1 MKKVTLIYITI
12 PFMLLLYSYSYYNTM
27 HRDNTNFDEDSIFL
41 YINSSDSIVNILD
54 TINKKI
60 KFPKTFLKAAKR
72 MDYIENVKSGRFR
85 VYKGSGNKEII
96 NSLKFNNTPIIVTF
110 NNQERIQD
118 LAGSISKQISADSL
132 SLLNAFLEKN
142 FLMENGFNN
151 FNLIS
156 MYIPN
161 SYEFFWNVE
170 PKIFR
175 DKMLEEYNN
184 FWNEDRIEKA
194 KSIGLSKTEVIAL
207 ASIVQKESVKLD
219 ERPVIARVYLNR
231 LKKKM
236 KLQADPTIIYSIK
249 SYYNNFD
256 TIIRRVLYRDLKLN
270 SLYNTYKIKGLPP
283 GPISMPDISS
293 IDAVLNSRNH
303 NYIFFVAD
311 PYNPGYHLFASKL
324 SQHNKN
330 RRVYTRWLNSKKI
343 YR

>member
-1 MKKVTLIYITI
+1 MKKVTLIYIII

-96 NSLKFNNTPIIVTF
+96 NSLKFNNTPLTVTF

-142 FLMENGFNN
+142 FLVENGFNN

-219 ERPVIARVYLNR
+219 ERPVISRVYLNR

-236 KLQADPTIIYSIK
+236 KLQADPTVIYSIK

-270 SLYNTYKIKGLPP
+270 SPYNTYKIKGLPP

-330 RRVYTRWLNSKKI
+330 KRVYTRWLNSKKI

>member
-1 MKKVTLIYITI
+1 MKKETLISITI

-72 MDYIENVKSGRFR
+72 MDYIENIKSGRFR

-96 NSLKFNNTPIIVTF
+96 NSLKFNNTPLTVTF

-142 FLMENGFNN
+142 FLVENGFNN

-194 KSIGLSKTEVIAL
+194 KSAGLSKTEVIAL

-219 ERPVIARVYLNR
+219 ERPVISRVYLNR

-236 KLQADPTIIYSIK
+236 KLQADPTVIYSIK

-270 SLYNTYKIKGLPP
+270 SPYNTYKIKGLPP

-330 RRVYTRWLNSKKI
+330 KRVYTRWLNSKKI

>member
-1 MKKVTLIYITI
+1 MKKVTLISITI
-12 PFMLLLYSYSYYNTM
+12 PFMLLLYSYYNTM

-60 KFPKTFLKAAKR
+60 KSPKTFLKAAKR

-96 NSLKFNNTPIIVTF
+96 NSLKFNNTPITVTF

-118 LAGSISKQISADSL
+118 LAGRISKQISADSL

>member
-72 MDYIENVKSGRFR
+72 MDYIENIKSGRFR

-96 NSLKFNNTPIIVTF
+96 NSLKFNNTSLTVTF

-118 LAGSISKQISADSL
+118 LAGRISKQISADSL

-142 FLMENGFNN
+142 FLVENGFNN

-219 ERPVIARVYLNR
+219 ERPVISRVYLNR

-236 KLQADPTIIYSIK
+236 KLQADPTVIYSIK

-270 SLYNTYKIKGLPP
+270 SPYNTYKIKGLPP

-330 RRVYTRWLNSKKI
+330 KRVYTRWLNSKKI

>member
-1 MKKVTLIYITI
+1 MKKVTLISITI
-12 PFMLLLYSYSYYNTM
+12 PFMLLLYSYYNTM

-60 KFPKTFLKAAKR
+60 KSPKTFLKAAKR

-96 NSLKFNNTPIIVTF
+96 NSLKFNNTPITVTF

-161 SYEFFWNVE
+161 SYEFFWNVK

-236 KLQADPTIIYSIK
+236 KLQADPTVIYSIK

>member
-96 NSLKFNNTPIIVTF
+96 NSLKFNNTPLTVTF

-142 FLMENGFNN
+142 FLVENGFNN
-151 FNLIS
+151 FNLMS

-219 ERPVIARVYLNR
+219 ERPVISRVYLNR

-236 KLQADPTIIYSIK
+236 KLQADPTVIYSIK

-270 SLYNTYKIKGLPP
+270 SPYNTYKIKGLPP

-293 IDAVLNSRNH
+293 IDAVLNSKNH
-303 NYIFFVAD
+303 DYIFFVAD

-330 RRVYTRWLNSKKI
+330 KRVYTRWLNSKKI

>member
-1 MKKVTLIYITI
+1 MKKVTLIYIII

-72 MDYIENVKSGRFR
+72 MDYIENIKSGRFR

-96 NSLKFNNTPIIVTF
+96 NSLKFNNTSLTVTF

-118 LAGSISKQISADSL
+118 LAGRISKQISADSL
-132 SLLNAFLEKN
+132 SLLNAFFEKN
-142 FLMENGFNN
+142 FLVENGFNN

-219 ERPVIARVYLNR
+219 ERPVISRVYLNR

-236 KLQADPTIIYSIK
+236 KLQADPTVIYSIK

-270 SLYNTYKIKGLPP
+270 SPYNTYKIKGLPP

-330 RRVYTRWLNSKKI
+330 KRVYTRWLNSKKI

>member
-12 PFMLLLYSYSYYNTM
+12 PFMLLLYSYYNTM

-118 LAGSISKQISADSL
+118 LAGRISKQISADSL

-142 FLMENGFNN
+142 FLVENGFNN

-270 SLYNTYKIKGLPP
+270 SPYNTYKIKGLPP

-330 RRVYTRWLNSKKI
+330 KRVYTRWLNSKKI

>member
-1 MKKVTLIYITI
+1 MKKVTLIYIII

-72 MDYIENVKSGRFR
+72 MDYIENIKSGRFR

-96 NSLKFNNTPIIVTF
+96 NSLKFNNTSLTVTF

-118 LAGSISKQISADSL
+118 LAGRISKQISADSL

-142 FLMENGFNN
+142 FLVENGFNN

-175 DKMLEEYNN
+175 DKMLE
-184 FWNEDRIEKA
+184 
-194 KSIGLSKTEVIAL
+194 
-207 ASIVQKESVKLD
+207 
-219 ERPVIARVYLNR
+219 
-231 LKKKM
+231 
-236 KLQADPTIIYSIK
+236 
-249 SYYNNFD
+249 
-256 TIIRRVLYRDLKLN
+256 
-270 SLYNTYKIKGLPP
+270 
-283 GPISMPDISS
+283 
-293 IDAVLNSRNH
+293 
-303 NYIFFVAD
+303 
-311 PYNPGYHLFASKL
+311 
-324 SQHNKN
+324 
-330 RRVYTRWLNSKKI
+330 
-343 YR
+343 

>member
-1 MKKVTLIYITI
+1 
-12 PFMLLLYSYSYYNTM
+12 M
-27 HRDNTNFDEDSIFL
+27 HRDNTNFDEDSTFL

-60 KFPKTFLKAAKR
+60 KSPETFLKAAKT
-72 MDYIENVKSGRFR
+72 MDYIENIKSGRFK

-96 NSLKFNNTPIIVTF
+96 NSLKFNNTPLTVTF

-118 LAGSISKQISADSL
+118 LAGRISKQIFADSL

-142 FLMENGFNN
+142 FLVENGFNN

-236 KLQADPTIIYSIK
+236 KLQADPTVIYSIK

>member
-1 MKKVTLIYITI
+1 MKKETLISITI

-96 NSLKFNNTPIIVTF
+96 NSLKFNNTPLTVTF

-142 FLMENGFNN
+142 FLVENGFNN

-194 KSIGLSKTEVIAL
+194 KSVGLSKTEVIAL

-219 ERPVIARVYLNR
+219 ERPVISRVYLNR

-236 KLQADPTIIYSIK
+236 KLQADPTVIYSIK

-270 SLYNTYKIKGLPP
+270 SPYNTYKIKGLPP

-330 RRVYTRWLNSKKI
+330 KRVYTRWLNSKKI

>member
-1 MKKVTLIYITI
+1 
-12 PFMLLLYSYSYYNTM
+12 MLLLYSYSYYNTM

-96 NSLKFNNTPIIVTF
+96 NSLKFNNTPLTVTF

-142 FLMENGFNN
+142 FLVENGFNN

-219 ERPVIARVYLNR
+219 ERPVISRVYLNR

-236 KLQADPTIIYSIK
+236 KLQADPTVIYSIK

-270 SLYNTYKIKGLPP
+270 SPYNTYKIKGLPP

-330 RRVYTRWLNSKKI
+330 KRVYTRWLNSKKI

>member
-1 MKKVTLIYITI
+1 
-12 PFMLLLYSYSYYNTM
+12 MLLLYSYYNTM

-72 MDYIENVKSGRFR
+72 MDYIENIKSGRFR

-96 NSLKFNNTPIIVTF
+96 NSLKFNNTSLTVTF

-118 LAGSISKQISADSL
+118 LAGRISKQISADSL

-142 FLMENGFNN
+142 FLVENGFNN

-219 ERPVIARVYLNR
+219 ERPVISRVYLNR

-236 KLQADPTIIYSIK
+236 KLQADPTVIYSIK

-293 IDAVLNSRNH
+293 IDAVLNSGNH

-330 RRVYTRWLNSKKI
+330 KRVYTRWLNSKKI

>member
-72 MDYIENVKSGRFR
+72 MDYIENIKSGRFR

-96 NSLKFNNTPIIVTF
+96 NSLKFNNTSLTVTF

-118 LAGSISKQISADSL
+118 LAGRISKQISADSL

-330 RRVYTRWLNSKKI
+330 KRVYTRWLNSKKI

>member
-1 MKKVTLIYITI
+1 MKKVILISITI
-12 PFMLLLYSYSYYNTM
+12 LFMLLLYSYYNTM
-27 HRDNTNFDEDSIFL
+27 HRDNTNFDEDSTFL
-41 YINSSDSIVNILD
+41 YINSSDSIVDILD

-60 KFPKTFLKAAKR
+60 KSSETFLKAAKT
-72 MDYIENVKSGRFR
+72 MDYIENIKSGRFK

-96 NSLKFNNTPIIVTF
+96 NSLKFNNTPLTVTF

-132 SLLNAFLEKN
+132 SLLNAFLEKS
-142 FLMENGFNN
+142 FIEDNGFDDLNS
-151 FNLIS
+151 IS

-170 PKIFR
+170 PNKFR
-175 DKMLEEYNN
+175 DKMLDEYNK
-184 FWNEDRIEKA
+184 FWNQDRTEKA
-194 KSIGLSKTEVIAL
+194 KKLGLSKLEVISL

-236 KLQADPTIIYSIK
+236 KLQADPTVIYSIK

-270 SLYNTYKIKGLPP
+270 SPYNTYKIKGLPP

-330 RRVYTRWLNSKKI
+330 KRVYTRWLNSKKI

>member
-1 MKKVTLIYITI
+1 
-12 PFMLLLYSYSYYNTM
+12 MLLLYSYSYYNTM

-96 NSLKFNNTPIIVTF
+96 NSLKFNNTPLTVTF

-118 LAGSISKQISADSL
+118 LAGRISKQISADSL

-142 FLMENGFNN
+142 FLVENGFNN

-219 ERPVIARVYLNR
+219 ERPVISRVYLNR

-236 KLQADPTIIYSIK
+236 KLQADPTVIYSIK

-270 SLYNTYKIKGLPP
+270 SPYNTYKIKGLPP

-330 RRVYTRWLNSKKI
+330 KRVYTRWLNSKKI

>member
-1 MKKVTLIYITI
+1 
-12 PFMLLLYSYSYYNTM
+12 M
-27 HRDNTNFDEDSIFL
+27 HRDNTNFDEDSTFL

-60 KFPKTFLKAAKR
+60 KSPKTFLRAAKM
-72 MDYIENVKSGRFR
+72 MDYAENIKSGRFK
-85 VYKGSGNKEII
+85 VNKGAGNKEII
-96 NSLKFNNTPIIVTF
+96 NSLKFNNTPLKVTF

-118 LAGSISKQISADSL
+118 LAGRVSIQILADSI
-132 SLLNAFLEKN
+132 SLLNVFLEKN
-142 FLMENGFNN
+142 FLVENGFNN
-151 FNLIS
+151 LNLIS

-175 DKMLEEYNN
+175 NKMLEEYNN
-184 FWNEDRIEKA
+184 FWNEDRTEKA
-194 KSIGLSKTEVIAL
+194 KSIGLSKVEVITL

-219 ERPVIARVYLNR
+219 ERPVIAGVYLNR

-236 KLQADPTIIYSIK
+236 KLQADPTVIYSIK

-270 SLYNTYKIKGLPP
+270 SPYNTYKIKGLPP

-330 RRVYTRWLNSKKI
+330 KRVYTRWLNSKKI

>member
-96 NSLKFNNTPIIVTF
+96 NSLKFNNTPLTVTF

-118 LAGSISKQISADSL
+118 LAGRISKQISADSL

-236 KLQADPTIIYSIK
+236 KLQADPTVIYSIK

-330 RRVYTRWLNSKKI
+330 KRVYTRWLNSKKI

>member
-1 MKKVTLIYITI
+1 
-12 PFMLLLYSYSYYNTM
+12 M

-96 NSLKFNNTPIIVTF
+96 NSLKFNNTPITVTF

-118 LAGSISKQISADSL
+118 LAGRISKQISADSL

>member
-1 MKKVTLIYITI
+1 MKKVILISITI
-12 PFMLLLYSYSYYNTM
+12 LFMLFLYSYYNTM
-27 HRDNTNFDEDSIFL
+27 YRDNTNFDEDSAFL
-41 YINSSDSIVNILD
+41 YINSSDSIFNILD

-60 KFPKTFLKAAKR
+60 KSPENFLKAAKR
-72 MDYIENVKSGRFR
+72 MDYIENIKSGRFK

-96 NSLKFNNTPIIVTF
+96 NSLKFNNTPLTVTF

-118 LAGSISKQISADSL
+118 LAGRISKQISADSL

-142 FLMENGFNN
+142 FLVDNGFNN

-184 FWNEDRIEKA
+184 FWNEDRTEKA
-194 KSIGLSKTEVIAL
+194 KSIGLSKLEVIAL

-219 ERPVIARVYLNR
+219 ERPVIAGVYLNR

-236 KLQADPTIIYSIK
+236 KLQADPTVIYSIK

-256 TIIRRVLYRDLKLN
+256 TIIRRVLYRDLKIN
-270 SLYNTYKIKGLPP
+270 SPYNTYKVKGLPP

-330 RRVYTRWLNSKKI
+330 KRVYTRWLNSKKI

>member
-1 MKKVTLIYITI
+1 
-12 PFMLLLYSYSYYNTM
+12 M
-27 HRDNTNFDEDSIFL
+27 HRDNTNFDEDSTFL

-60 KFPKTFLKAAKR
+60 KSPETFLKAAKR
-72 MDYIENVKSGRFR
+72 MDYIENIKSGRFK

-96 NSLKFNNTPIIVTF
+96 NSLKFNNTPLTVTF

-118 LAGSISKQISADSL
+118 LAGRISKQISADSL

-142 FLMENGFNN
+142 FLVDNGFNN

-161 SYEFFWNVE
+161 SYDFFWNVE

-184 FWNEDRIEKA
+184 FWNEDRTEKA
-194 KSIGLSKTEVIAL
+194 KSIGLSKLEVIAL

-219 ERPVIARVYLNR
+219 ERPVIAGVYLNR

-236 KLQADPTIIYSIK
+236 KLQADPTVIYSIK

-270 SLYNTYKIKGLPP
+270 SPYNTYKVKGLPP

-330 RRVYTRWLNSKKI
+330 KRVYTRWLNSKKI

>member
-1 MKKVTLIYITI
+1 
-12 PFMLLLYSYSYYNTM
+12 MLLLYSYSYYNTM

-60 KFPKTFLKAAKR
+60 KSPKTFLKAAKR
-72 MDYIENVKSGRFR
+72 TDYIENIKSGRFR

-96 NSLKFNNTPIIVTF
+96 NSLKFNNTPLTVTF

-118 LAGSISKQISADSL
+118 LAGRISKQISADSL

-236 KLQADPTIIYSIK
+236 KLQADPTVIYSIK

-330 RRVYTRWLNSKKI
+330 KRVYTRWLNSKKI

>member
-1 MKKVTLIYITI
+1 
-12 PFMLLLYSYSYYNTM
+12 M

-72 MDYIENVKSGRFR
+72 MDYIENIKSGRFR

-96 NSLKFNNTPIIVTF
+96 NSLKFNNTSLTVTF

-118 LAGSISKQISADSL
+118 LAGRISKQISADSL

-142 FLMENGFNN
+142 FLVENGFNN

-219 ERPVIARVYLNR
+219 ERPVISRVYLNR

-236 KLQADPTIIYSIK
+236 KLQADPTVIYSIK

-270 SLYNTYKIKGLPP
+270 SPYNTYKIKGLPP

-330 RRVYTRWLNSKKI
+330 KRVYTRWLNSKKI

>member
-1 MKKVTLIYITI
+1 
-12 PFMLLLYSYSYYNTM
+12 
-27 HRDNTNFDEDSIFL
+27 
-41 YINSSDSIVNILD
+41 
-54 TINKKI
+54 
-60 KFPKTFLKAAKR
+60 
-72 MDYIENVKSGRFR
+72 MDYIENIKSGRFK

-96 NSLKFNNTPIIVTF
+96 NSLKFNNTPLTVTF

-118 LAGSISKQISADSL
+118 LAGRISKQISADSL

-142 FLMENGFNN
+142 FLVDNGFNN

-184 FWNEDRIEKA
+184 FWNEDRTEKA
-194 KSIGLSKTEVIAL
+194 KSIGLSKLEVIAL

-219 ERPVIARVYLNR
+219 ERPVIAGVYLNR

-236 KLQADPTIIYSIK
+236 KLQADPTVIYSIK

-270 SLYNTYKIKGLPP
+270 SPYNTYKVKGLPP

-330 RRVYTRWLNSKKI
+330 KRVYTRWLNSKKI

>member
-1 MKKVTLIYITI
+1 MKKVTLISITI
-12 PFMLLLYSYSYYNTM
+12 LFMLLLYSYYNTM

-60 KFPKTFLKAAKR
+60 KSPKTFLKAAKR

-96 NSLKFNNTPIIVTF
+96 NSLKFNNTPITVTF

-118 LAGSISKQISADSL
+118 LAGRISKQISADSL

>member
-41 YINSSDSIVNILD
+41 YINSYDSIVNILD

-96 NSLKFNNTPIIVTF
+96 NSLKFNNTPLTVTF

-118 LAGSISKQISADSL
+118 LAGRISKQISADSL

-142 FLMENGFNN
+142 FLVENGFNN

-194 KSIGLSKTEVIAL
+194 KSVGLSKTEVIAL

-219 ERPVIARVYLNR
+219 ERPVISRVYLNR

-236 KLQADPTIIYSIK
+236 KLQADPTVIYSIK

-270 SLYNTYKIKGLPP
+270 SPYNTYKIKGLPP

-330 RRVYTRWLNSKKI
+330 KRVYTRWLNSKKI

>member
-1 MKKVTLIYITI
+1 
-12 PFMLLLYSYSYYNTM
+12 M
-27 HRDNTNFDEDSIFL
+27 HRDNTNFDEDSTFL

-60 KFPKTFLKAAKR
+60 KSSETFLKAAKT
-72 MDYIENVKSGRFR
+72 MDYIENIKSGRFK

-96 NSLKFNNTPIIVTF
+96 NSLKFNNTPLTVTF

-142 FLMENGFNN
+142 FLVDNGFNN
-151 FNLIS
+151 SNLIS

-236 KLQADPTIIYSIK
+236 KLQADPTVIYSIK

-270 SLYNTYKIKGLPP
+270 SPYNTYKIKGLPP

-330 RRVYTRWLNSKKI
+330 KRVYTRWLNSKKI